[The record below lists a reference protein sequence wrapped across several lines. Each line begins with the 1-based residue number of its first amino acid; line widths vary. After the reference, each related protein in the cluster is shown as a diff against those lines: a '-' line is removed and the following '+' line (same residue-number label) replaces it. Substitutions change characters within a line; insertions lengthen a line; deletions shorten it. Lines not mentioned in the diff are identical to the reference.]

1 MNLITD
7 NVAGIQNSMLD
18 MIIVIFY
25 FFHQTQCQEL
35 TKLYFI
41 FRNNEVPRGCW
52 DFCRGRTPSVEVA
65 AATGLV
71 NGAID
76 DCMPHM
82 KTIGKCFQEGQ
93 YTLPGPPRNLKVLR

>member
-25 FFHQTQCQEL
+25 FFI
-35 TKLYFI
+35 KLNAMSYENVYHFC
-41 FRNNEVPRGCW
+41 RNNEVPRGCW

-93 YTLPGPPRNLKVLR
+93 YTLPGPPRNLKV